1 MKAVILAGGKGTRL
15 GEMTNVVPKPL
26 VEVAGHPIILHIM
39 DHLSAFGISDFLIL
53 GGYRSSALKNY
64 FLNLN
69 TNTHDIHIDMDAN
82 SIEMVGS
89 QTKRNWRITILDTGL
104 ETMTGGRLLRA
115 SRYLQKEERF
125 LLTYGDGIA
134 NVDINELLN
143 FHSTQG
149 TIATLTA
156 VNPPPR
162 FGNLEIRDNL
172 VTEFHEKSIRERNLI
187 NGGFF
192 ILEKEIFKYLIDDS
206 TVFEEDALRK
216 LSHEQ
221 QLSAFIHNG
230 FWQCI
235 DTQRDLEQ
243 VDYLLTEMAFN
254 E

>member
-15 GEMTNVVPKPL
+15 GERTHVIPKPL
-26 VEVAGHPIILHIM
+26 VEVAGLPIILHIM
-39 DHLSAFGISDFLIL
+39 DHLSAFGINDFLIL
-53 GGYRSSALKNY
+53 GGYHSSVIKNY

-69 TNTHDIHIDMDAN
+69 TNTNDIHIDIDAN
-82 SIEMVGS
+82 SIETVGS

-115 SRYLQKEERF
+115 SKYLQNEGRF
-125 LLTYGDGIA
+125 LFTYGDGIA

-162 FGNLEIRDNL
+162 FGNLEITDNL
-172 VTEFHEKSIRERNLI
+172 VSEFHEKSIRERNLI
-187 NGGFF
+187 NGGFC

-206 TVFEEDALRK
+206 TVFEEEALKK
-216 LSHEQ
+216 LSQEQ

-235 DTQRDLEQ
+235 DTERDLEQ
-243 VDYLLTEMAFN
+243 VNNFLTEMALN

>member
-1 MKAVILAGGKGTRL
+1 VKAVILAGGKGTRL
-15 GEMTNVVPKPL
+15 GERTNVVPKPL
-26 VEVAGHPIILHIM
+26 VEVAGQPIILHIM
-39 DHLSAFGISDFLIL
+39 DHLSAFGINDFLIL
-53 GGYRSSALKNY
+53 GGYRSSVIKNY
-64 FLNLN
+64 FLNLSAN
-69 TNTHDIHIDMDAN
+69 TNDIHIDMEAK
-82 SIEMVGS
+82 SIEVVGS
-89 QTKRNWRITILDTGL
+89 QSKRNWRITILNTGL

-115 SRYLQKEERF
+115 SKYLDNEERF

-134 NVDINELLN
+134 NVDIHKLLT

-172 VTEFHEKSIRERNLI
+172 VSEFHEKSIRERNLI
-187 NGGFF
+187 NGGFC
-192 ILEKEIFKYLIDDS
+192 ILEKEIFNYLRDDN

-216 LSHEQ
+216 LSQEN
-221 QLSAFIHNG
+221 QLSAFVHNG

-235 DTQRDLEQ
+235 DTERDLEQ
-243 VDYLLTEMAFN
+243 VDKLLTEKKLN